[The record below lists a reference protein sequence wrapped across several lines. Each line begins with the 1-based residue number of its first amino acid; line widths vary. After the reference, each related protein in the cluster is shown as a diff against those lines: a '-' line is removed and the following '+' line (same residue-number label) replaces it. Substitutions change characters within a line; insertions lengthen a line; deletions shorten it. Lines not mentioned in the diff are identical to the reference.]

1 MTRFLRPA
9 AVLALL
15 SLMLTGF
22 LVAMPQPAEAA
33 PRSYTTT
40 ANLHVRAKPTVKS
53 KSHGVLKKG
62 TTVKSHGTKG
72 KWHKITYKGKTRWT
86 SGKFLKPV
94 KKSTIGK
101 GKPVK
106 SKKKKKKVTKSK
118 KKHVVK
124 KKTKKVTGNSKYA
137 IARRAANA
145 NGCASAKIVFDSRT
159 LRGHLGTADW
169 YNNTIHVASRNSKK
183 KLPSVVVHECAH
195 LKQYRAYN
203 GNIKALARDMNRVH
217 GTKGWRGLELNA
229 DCMARY
235 RGYKHTYYSSR
246 NCTGK
251 KRTAAINTYNERRTR

>member
-1 MTRFLRPA
+1 MNRPRLFTEGGSFLVIYE

-33 PRSYTTT
+33 SRSYTTT
-40 ANLHVRAKPTVKS
+40 SDLHVRAKPSVKS

-86 SGKFLKPV
+86 SGKFLKPA
-94 KKSTIGK
+94 KL
-101 GKPVK
+101 
-106 SKKKKKKVTKSK
+106 KKKVTKSK
-118 KKHVVK
+118 KNHVAK
-124 KKTKKVTGNSKYA
+124 KKTKKVTGNSKHA

-159 LRGHLGTADW
+159 LGGHLGTADW
-169 YNNTIHVASRNSKK
+169 YNNTIHVASRNSKRD
-183 KLPSVVVHECAH
+183 LPSVVVHECAH
-195 LKQYRAYN
+195 LKQYRAYD

-235 RGYKHTYYSSR
+235 RGYKHTYYTSR
-246 NCTGK
+246 NCTRK